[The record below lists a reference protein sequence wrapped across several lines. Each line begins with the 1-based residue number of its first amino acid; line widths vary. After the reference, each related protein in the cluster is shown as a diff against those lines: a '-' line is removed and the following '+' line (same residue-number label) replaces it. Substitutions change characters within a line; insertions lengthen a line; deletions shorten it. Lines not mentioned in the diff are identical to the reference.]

1 MVPKGK
7 WMYSDQTNETAPIAC
22 AALPST
28 FSDARPPEVCTLQ
41 LPSYTCSVP
50 VVDSPVSGSVTDS
63 PGRVTVHRSV
73 IRHSALALAF
83 ARKDAL
89 ILIGTL
95 QSN

>member
-1 MVPKGK
+1 
-7 WMYSDQTNETAPIAC
+7 MYNDQTNETAPIAC

-41 LPSYTCSVP
+41 HPEYTCVLAGLT
-50 VVDSPVSGSVTDS
+50 SPVAGSVTG
-63 PGRVTVHRSV
+63 PLGRTTVHSSV
-73 IRHSALALAF
+73 MSASALALAF